1 MLMDGDDAVTV
12 DGQDRASGRWAKL
25 YVIAE
30 DEQDQEGDDDAEE
43 KSAPA
48 VAARADW
55 RSSP

>member
-1 MLMDGDDAVTV
+1 MDGDDAVTV